1 MIRSL
6 GTRLRL
12 VLRQPGPGAA
22 PDGVATDL
30 PELDFVAYVDAGRL
44 SGRVRLDA
52 ARLSDMLNEHE
63 EFQLTGGV
71 LSERLPD
78 GASLVV
84 PEQLVSRR
92 ELHVVCATG
101 PRGDRARRMRTEEH
115 RITIRLGAY
124 EVTGSLHAASGV
136 DPFQSIRT
144 RGPMV
149 PLTDAVLVYRTLT
162 GHSSEEA
169 GTLVVNRN
177 LVDWVRTAD
186 PAPVA
191 AHADDQARRD
201 EPEPGHVRDDGRHE
215 FA

>member
-6 GTRLRL
+6 GSRLRL
-12 VLRQPGPGAA
+12 VLRQPDPELAA
-22 PDGVATDL
+22 DGDAADL

-52 ARLSDMLNEHE
+52 ARLSDMLNGHE
-63 EFQLTGGV
+63 EFQLIGGV
-71 LSERLPD
+71 LSERLPG

-84 PEQLVSRR
+84 PEHLVARR

-115 RITIRLGAY
+115 RITIRLGDY

-149 PLTDAVLVYRTLT
+149 PLTDAVLVYRTLA
-162 GHSSEEA
+162 GNISEEV
-169 GTLVVNRN
+169 GTLVVNRD
-177 LVDWVRTAD
+177 LVDWVRSAD
-186 PAPVA
+186 PTPVV
-191 AHADDQARRD
+191 ARSHDESQRD
-201 EPEPGHVRDDGRHE
+201 EAGPAHVPDDGRHE